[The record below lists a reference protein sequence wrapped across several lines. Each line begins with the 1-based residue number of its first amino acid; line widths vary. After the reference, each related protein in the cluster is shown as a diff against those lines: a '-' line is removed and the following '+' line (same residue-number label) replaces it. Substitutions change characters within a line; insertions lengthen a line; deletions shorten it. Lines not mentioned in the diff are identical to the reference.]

1 MARRALQDADDASS
15 STDRRRVAD
24 VEARTETP
32 NSAAR
37 RPRPHVP
44 SLTLVSPHTR
54 QRVKSR
60 RRLKVVGLFAGI
72 GGIELGDKARAVQKK
87 ASGETECGV
96 VQEGAKAVR

>member
-1 MARRALQDADDASS
+1 MSRPERKRR
-15 STDRRRVAD
+15 TR
-24 VEARTETP
+24 
-32 NSAAR
+32 AAR

-44 SLTLVSPHTR
+44 SLMLVSPHTR

-60 RRLKVVGLFAGI
+60 RRLKVV
-72 GGIELGDKARAVQKK
+72 GIELGDKARAVQKK